1 MLGLKRS
8 SNRGQCKDQIMYRNR
23 HKQSLT
29 LLISSYKQV
38 EKMGKG
44 NKITMKRKKNHSLS
58 KLKKLE
64 TKWELSLK
72 MHFKS

>member
-1 MLGLKRS
+1 
-8 SNRGQCKDQIMYRNR
+8 MYRNR

-44 NKITMKRKKNHSLS
+44 NKITMKRKKNHYPS

-64 TKWELSLK
+64 TKWGLSLK
-72 MHFKS
+72 MHFKSWKILLQVPQM